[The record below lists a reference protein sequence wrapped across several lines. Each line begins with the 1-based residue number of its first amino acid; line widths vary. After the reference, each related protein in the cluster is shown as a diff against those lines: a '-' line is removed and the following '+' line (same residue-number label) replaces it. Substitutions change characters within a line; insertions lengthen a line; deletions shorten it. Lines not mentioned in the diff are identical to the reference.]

1 LSPFV
6 PSARAGENL
15 SDGNPLLNAVLGM
28 RKTLVGL
35 FVLAFLAPAVARAE
49 DETFEKA
56 YSMEGVSKVSVEN
69 VNGPIAVQAWDRP
82 YLKVRAVKSTSGSRS
97 AETLK
102 QTEIR
107 VRKTGDEI
115 KIETISPR
123 RRRLFGFLDLGN
135 MNVRVDYE
143 LQVPSAASVRLETCN
158 GKVEADGLT
167 GDSSTDAVNG
177 SIELRDIAG
186 PVKATTVNG
195 SVRVAFKGP
204 FKASRLE
211 TVNGSVEIHFDKASS
226 VRYDLETVNGRIEAD
241 FDLAVEGKY
250 GPKEA
255 KGSYNG
261 GNESLHCETV
271 NGSIRL
277 KTSQ

>member
-1 LSPFV
+1 
-6 PSARAGENL
+6 
-15 SDGNPLLNAVLGM
+15 M
-28 RKTLVGL
+28 RRTLAGL
-35 FVLAFLAPAVARAE
+35 FLLACLAPSVARGEEA
-49 DETFEKA
+49 TFEKA
-56 YSMEGVSKVSVEN
+56 YSMEGVSKISVEN

-82 YLKVRAVKSTSGSRS
+82 YLKVRALKSASGSRAS
-97 AETLK
+97 ETLK

-107 VRKTGDEI
+107 VRKSGDEI

-135 MNVRVDYE
+135 MSVRVGYE
-143 LQVPSAASVRLETCN
+143 LQVPTAASVRLETCN
-158 GKVEADGLT
+158 GKVEAAGLA

-177 SIELRDIAG
+177 SIEFRDIAG

-204 FKASRLE
+204 LKTSRLE
-211 TVNGSVEIHFDKASS
+211 TVNGSVEILFDKTSS

-241 FDLAVEGKY
+241 FDMAVEGKY

-261 GNESLHCETV
+261 GSESLHCETV

-277 KTSQ
+277 KTSE